1 MRGRDVDE
9 TGARE
14 SSSAGSSAGSSH
26 GEDRLIDRIG
36 KLLAQAEGTDNE
48 HEAAAFVERAQQLAT
63 AYAVDL
69 ELSRGR
75 QRDKQ
80 SRGAA
85 VPLVQER
92 VEIGARGKR
101 GNRHRVLLYSV
112 IARVNDVLVNVAH
125 DSTYVL
131 GFGHRADLEVVERLW
146 ASLAVQM
153 VAASQRR
160 MDQGEHRALG
170 VAGQSWRLSF
180 YDGWVEAV
188 GSRLQAARDRAVAET
203 PTPSG
208 EPSAALVLRDKGERV
223 LSFYAENS
231 EARGSWRGPWSGR
244 TAVSRRARAAGRSD
258 GQRADLGQPGLR
270 SRGQLGA

>member
-1 MRGRDVDE
+1 VSAQSVD
-9 TGARE
+9 G
-14 SSSAGSSAGSSH
+14 
-26 GEDRLIDRIG
+26 DRLVDRIG

-48 HEAAAFVERAQQLAT
+48 HEASAFVERAQQLAT

-69 ELSRGR
+69 ELARAR

-80 SRGAA
+80 SRSATE
-85 VPLVQER
+85 PIVQER
-92 VEIGARGKR
+92 VAVGARGKR

-112 IARVNDVLVNVAH
+112 VARANDVLVNVAH

-153 VAASQRR
+153 VSAAQRR
-160 MDQGEHRALG
+160 MDRGEHRAAG

-180 YDGWVEAV
+180 YDGWVQAV
-188 GSRLQAARDRAVAET
+188 GERLQAARARAVVET
-203 PTPSG
+203 PVPAGT
-208 EPSAALVLRDKGERV
+208 PSAALVLRAKAERV
-223 LSFYAENS
+223 QSFYATAS

-244 TAVSRRARAAGRSD
+244 TAVSGRAQAAGQAD
-258 GQRADLGQPGLR
+258 GQRADLGQPRLR
-270 SRGQLGA
+270 QRGRLGA